1 MRRYSVALLAL
12 VVIAAASLAGA
23 PGDRMVGINVVL
35 KSAPSR
41 DMLAT
46 LNTYG
51 KVRDVIPEINALT
64 MQVAQSRAAAVGA
77 LSFVE
82 AWGFDQ
88 ERTTGR

>member
-1 MRRYSVALLAL
+1 
-12 VVIAAASLAGA
+12 
-23 PGDRMVGINVVL
+23 MVGINVVL
-35 KSAPSR
+35 KSAPTR

-88 ERTTGR
+88 ERNAGPVTTQGVTDHCRRAAAPGI